1 MVALPV
7 KSVPPRQDD
16 VPVPELARGLPGVED
31 RGVGGDAAARVLD
44 VSSYPE
50 INDLIL
56 AADAAVLDYSSLRFD
71 FALTGKPMVF
81 LVPDLETY
89 SGASRG
95 FLYPFTESAP
105 GPLVATTDEVID
117 LLRDLDGLRTATS
130 TDLAAFNATYNT
142 WHDGAAAARVVD
154 ALLGGTGAPG

>member
-1 MVALPV
+1 M
-7 KSVPPRQDD
+7 
-16 VPVPELARGLPGVED
+16 
-31 RGVGGDAAARVLD
+31 LD

-56 AADAAVLDYSSLRFD
+56 ASDAAVLDYSSLRFD